1 MPENVIDVGHGP
13 VIVADGSKPTN
24 PPTPPEWM
32 NAPLPTAGNWS
43 QDEAKKIVLRDF
55 SSAETFRMQ
64 NHDWRWRNADQTYL
78 SWVTPKYW
86 EGTQVPRA
94 SLQVHLAFQ
103 QIESLLPQVIS
114 AIFQGDLDIEALPSR
129 PGTTVEQ
136 ALLFK
141 SLIQYQLKNLD
152 GAVNKFNSLRS
163 IFQRS
168 YKSCIYY
175 GDGITEFGWE
185 EALIK
190 TMLWMRKQGPEMQ
203 DSNAFGMPARVPT
216 GRTVEF
222 LEQQEVPR
230 RISQPVLRFLDLR
243 DFYIDPNCS
252 SPNPQD
258 AQYTIKRRLV
268 SVQDMQAL
276 RGMQGM
282 DIPADADLMM
292 LANKK
297 FYSMGDMSKQ
307 VTESYRGGN
316 WQPTMD
322 QSVDPQ
328 NARMEMLCYTTP
340 TRTAWVIG
348 REHAIYNT
356 TNEYNANPYLHMG
369 YADVPGRFYCQGVCD
384 LLESNQAASMAILNA
399 RIDELNLIIHAPI
412 IRKRGMVFGRG
423 ALRMRPGVVWDADNP
438 GEDVIRMEMGNVT
451 QQAFIEMDQIDQR
464 SQKDTGVTDL
474 ASLGTPTSGGNS
486 ANRTATGIN
495 TQSAATSTRVHYQVT
510 LIEDG
515 FLQPLLQIMAGLN
528 KKFLDPGVMMSII
541 GPQGQ
546 ELQFD
551 PINVLNSDV
560 DWSLNAGSRMKARTA
575 LQNGGMMTV
584 AQYLLNPQLI
594 DGMATQ
600 QGMTPDY
607 KSVEQLFC
615 DTYSLPPTALYRLMT
630 PDEQKAMQARQQAAL
645 QEKLAVQGQRLQ
657 AQDQMQ
663 DKRDETKL
671 LGLLI
676 KLMEDPEIKQMLGIQ
691 LSPASLPAPKAGGS
705 AA

>member
-1 MPENVIDVGHGP
+1 MAEDVLNLGKGP
-13 VIVADGSKPTN
+13 VIVADGSKPNMT
-24 PPTPPEWM
+24 PLPPEWM
-32 NAPLPTAGNWS
+32 NAPLPTAGKWS
-43 QDEAKKIVLRDF
+43 QDEAKKVVIRDF
-55 SSAETFRMQ
+55 ANAETFRLQ

-78 SWVTPKYW
+78 SWVTPKFW

-114 AIFQGDLDIEALPSR
+114 AIFQGDLDLEALPSR
-129 PGTTVEQ
+129 PGTTIEQ

-163 IFQRS
+163 IFQRV
-168 YKSCIYY
+168 YKSTIYY
-175 GDGITEFGWE
+175 GDGIAEFGWE

-190 TMLWMRKQGPEMQ
+190 SMLWMRKQGPEMQ
-203 DSNAFGMPARVPT
+203 DSNMFGMQARVPT

-222 LEQQEVPR
+222 LEQQMVPR

-252 SPNPQD
+252 SVNPQD

-282 DIPADADLMM
+282 DIPADADLLM

-297 FYSMGDMSKQ
+297 YYSMGDMSKQ

-316 WQPTMD
+316 WQPTQD

-340 TRTAWVIG
+340 TRNVWVVG

-356 TNEYNANPYLHMG
+356 SNEYGVNPYLHMG

-384 LLESNQAASMAILNA
+384 LLESNQAASIAILNA

-438 GEDVIRMEMGNVT
+438 ESDVVRMEMGNVT

-528 KKFLDPGVMMSII
+528 KKFLDPGVMMSIV
-541 GPQGQ
+541 GSQGQ

-551 PINVLNSDV
+551 PINVLNADV
-560 DWSLNAGSRMKARTA
+560 DWNLNAGSRMKARTG
-575 LQNGGMMTV
+575 LQNGGMMTL
-584 AQYLLNPQLI
+584 AQYIMNPMLTDQL
-594 DGMATQ
+594 ATQ
-600 QGMTPDY
+600 QQVVVDV
-607 KSVEQLFC
+607 KSLTQLFC
-615 DTYSLPPTALYRLMT
+615 DTYNVPYTGLFRPMT
-630 PDEQKAMQARQQAAL
+630 PPEQQAMQQRQQAPM
-645 QEKLAVQGQRLQ
+645 QEKMAVQGQRLQ

-671 LGLLI
+671 LGALL
-676 KLMEDPEIKQMLGIQ
+676 KLIEDPEIKQLLGIE
-691 LSPASLPAPKAGGS
+691 LSPASLPAPQ
-705 AA
+705 AAPGA